1 MVLTLIRINP
11 IIIQLLAART
21 ESIKNILLFL
31 VVVIGGG

>member
-1 MVLTLIRINP
+1 MVLTLIRINA
-11 IIIQLLAART
+11 IIQLLAART